1 MQPAMWKPSV
11 ALSQQEEQ
19 IVTKICKAKLF
30 VFLRQ
35 HRHEVFDEAFQEELA
50 SITAQQN
57 EGNRLWLRRCWLW
70 RSFWKPTPACPM
82 TR

>member
-19 IVTKICKAKLF
+19 IVHKIRKAKLF

-35 HRHEVFDEAFQEELA
+35 HRHELFDETFQEELA
-50 SITAQQN
+50 SLYHKADR
-57 EGNRLWLRRCWLW
+57 GH
-70 RSFWKPTPACPM
+70 PPVTPAILAAFAHPASVYGCL
-82 TR
+82 R